1 MNINLIPIA
10 ICLTSICTFANA
22 SELQTSITVPGVYV
36 ASENYYANGAS
47 GYKDCAEFKGTHQ
60 LNSVYIQPVTSGGS
74 GNYQQT
80 LVWNFSSSYEGYT
93 SREQQ
98 FQQTVYPG
106 RSYSIT
112 LPRLRDDVPFVQQS
126 VMLITKDTS
135 TGEIKTDQKT
145 FLVSRGVI
153 LAPTQDE
160 RLAEQNCFERY
171 ASFESTFGVLSNG
184 STNLSQLSI
193 KQGVQKVFESTS
205 GSNWGFY
212 FSPLAWINI
221 PIIGSLGN
229 LITFNKG
236 YFSSISKQTTE
247 TVEVMSGYNLSPGDF
262 IQIYTQKTR
271 YVTNYD
277 ATLEDT
283 CGNTKTLPGAYK
295 LQWWGFAY
303 QAVPV
308 NPYESVRPSPNTIG
322 APALNSCPKE
332 LSVDFGSSSD
342 QFITTND

>member
-1 MNINLIPIA
+1 MNYKTLIV
-10 ICLTSICTFANA
+10 A
-22 SELQTSITVPGVYV
+22 SLILLWNISASADELKTKITIPGVNV
-36 ASENYYANGAS
+36 ASENYYTNGSS
-47 GYKDCAEFKGTHQ
+47 GYKSCAEFKGTHQ
-60 LNSVYIQPVTSGGS
+60 LNTVYIEPVTTGGS
-74 GNYQQT
+74 GYYQQT
-80 LVWNFSSSYEGYT
+80 LVWTFGSSYEGYT

-98 FQQTVYPG
+98 FQHVVYPG
-106 RSYSIT
+106 NSYAIT

-126 VMLITKDTS
+126 VMLVTKDTA
-135 TGEIKTDQKT
+135 TGEVRTDQKI

-153 LAPTQDE
+153 LSTTQNQKV
-160 RLAEQNCFERY
+160 AANNCFQRY
-171 ASFESTFGVLSNG
+171 PSFESTFGVLSNG

-221 PIIGSLGN
+221 PYIGSLGN
-229 LITFNKG
+229 LITFNRG
-236 YFSSISKQTTE
+236 YFSSVSRQTTE
-247 TVEVMSGYNLSPGDF
+247 TVEVLSGYNLSPGDY

-283 CGNTKTLPGAYK
+283 CGNTKVLEGAYQ

-303 QAVPV
+303 HAVPV
-308 NPYESVRPSPNTIG
+308 NPYDHHRPAIETIG
-322 APALNSCPKE
+322 APPMNSCPKE

-342 QFITTND
+342 QFIVTNL